1 MRKTNCLFGILLA
14 TGVLS
19 VGALQTQ
26 AAELSYARAGA
37 CKAGEGQQRA
47 GACAAAKRVRAT
59 QAVVVPPTQMTKTTL
74 DRSVCSRLQGQVE
87 RDTCL
92 NHVEANA

>member
-1 MRKTNCLFGILLA
+1 MRKANCLFGVLLA
-14 TGVLS
+14 AGALS

-26 AAELSYARAGA
+26 AAEPAKARSA
-37 CKAGEGQQRA
+37 CSAKEVQR
-47 GACAAAKRVRAT
+47 GVACTTVKPVRAT
-59 QAVVVPPTQMTKTTL
+59 QPVVPMQLTKTSL
-74 DRSVCSRLQGQVE
+74 DRSVCGRLQSQVE

>member
-14 TGVLS
+14 A
-19 VGALQTQ
+19 GALSAGTLQSQ
-26 AAELSYARAGA
+26 AAEPAHARTNA
-37 CKAGEGQQRA
+37 CNAKEIQQ
-47 GACAAAKRVRAT
+47 GVACASVKRVRAT
-59 QAVVVPPTQMTKTTL
+59 QPVAPMQVTKTTL
-74 DRSVCSRLQGQVE
+74 DRSVCGRLQGQVE